1 MKLFKRIRKEIDTN
15 KEICNDISK
24 EIKEITNLL
33 NDKEITYANCEQ
45 KGINR
50 KWFVYKDWP
59 LLRYQLKQFNI
70 ETKSRLNKIQA
81 ILFNLIDPFWKDDR
95 NQSIFWKEN
104 YEKYLKFLRDKH
116 K

>member
-50 KWFVYKDWP
+50 K
-59 LLRYQLKQFNI
+59 
-70 ETKSRLNKIQA
+70 
-81 ILFNLIDPFWKDDR
+81 
-95 NQSIFWKEN
+95 
-104 YEKYLKFLRDKH
+104 
-116 K
+116 